1 MDKDKT
7 KNTETSNPKTITAIK
22 QIKLHKKL
30 KQNLAQPHYMSP
42 IKNKI
47 ALSKLK
53 TNSSSN
59 LDTILSI

>member
-30 KQNLAQPHYMSP
+30 KQNLAQPHYMST
-42 IKNKI
+42 IKNNIIKTKNKT
-47 ALSKLK
+47 SKF
-53 TNSSSN
+53 
-59 LDTILSI
+59 